1 MEGPTLSKS
10 RILSGWQCR
19 KRLWLE
25 IHDPEKAVTTPSA
38 ERAFA
43 IGHQVGDAAR
53 QLFPDG
59 VLIGPEDP
67 DEMPNLRAAL
77 RETQEHLA
85 APGPLTLFEATFEH
99 EGVLVRCDVL
109 LRDGDGRIRLV
120 EVKASTK
127 VKPVNHIDCAVQA
140 WVLEG
145 NGLRPDR
152 IELAHIDNR
161 FVYPGGGDY
170 SGLFAFEDLTGKV
183 LPVVP
188 NVPDWVRDHRDLLAG
203 PVPDIAIGPQCRNP
217 WDCPFLLHCTP
228 PGPDYPTRS
237 LPGGGKAVWQLLAE
251 GIDDMRDIPPGR
263 LTNALQE
270 RVRRITAAGQPELRA
285 DAARTLADMDWP
297 RYYFDFETVSF
308 PVPVWAGTRPYQA
321 LPFQWS
327 CHVEAADGSVEHR
340 EWLADGGE
348 APMRACA
355 ESLIAAL
362 GATGPVFVYTGYEA
376 RVLSDLVGQFPDLA
390 EPLQAVSGRLVDL
403 HPLTRDSYYHPDM
416 KGSWSIKN
424 VLPAIAPD
432 LDYGALGGVQEG
444 NAASDAFLEL
454 LDAGT
459 TEPRRAELRSDLLR
473 YCRLDTEAL
482 LRLRRFLSEAA

>member
-1 MEGPTLSKS
+1 M
-10 RILSGWQCR
+10 LSGWQCR

-43 IGHQVGDAAR
+43 IGHRVGDAAR

-67 DEMPNLRAAL
+67 DEMPDLSAAL
-77 RETQEHLA
+77 RETQEHLT
-85 APGPLTLFEATFEH
+85 APGPLTLFEATVEH

-109 LRDGDGRIRLV
+109 VRDADGRIRLV

-127 VKPVNHIDCAVQA
+127 VKPVNHIDCAVQG

-170 SGLFAFEDLTGKV
+170 TGLFAFEDLTAR
-183 LPVVP
+183 VVP
-188 NVPDWVRDHRDLLAG
+188 VFANVPDWLETYRKLLAG
-203 PVPDIAIGPQCRNP
+203 PEPDIDIGPQCRNP
-217 WDCPFLLHCTP
+217 WDCPFIPHCTP
-228 PGPDYPTRS
+228 PGPEYPTRS
-237 LPGGGKAVWQLLAE
+237 LPGGGKVVWELLAE
-251 GIDDMRDIPPGR
+251 GIEDMRDIPAGR
-263 LTNALQE
+263 LTSALQE
-270 RVRRITAAGQPELRA
+270 RVRRITAAGEPELRS
-285 DAARTLADMDWP
+285 DAAGALAELGWP

-308 PVPVWAGTRPYQA
+308 AVPVWAGTRPYQA

-327 CHVEAADGSVEHR
+327 CHVEAPDGQIEHR
-340 EWLADGGE
+340 EWLADGSE
-348 APMRACA
+348 PPMRACA

-362 GATGPVFVYTGYEA
+362 GSSGPVFVYTGYEG
-376 RVLSDLVGQFPDLA
+376 RVLADLARLLPDLA
-390 EPLQAVSGRLVDL
+390 APLEAITARLVDL

-416 KGSWSIKN
+416 RGSWSIKK
-424 VLPAIAPD
+424 VLPVIAPN
-432 LDYGALGGVQEG
+432 LDYADLGGVQEG

-454 LDAGT
+454 LDPGT
-459 TEPRRAELRSDLLR
+459 PDDRRASLRADLLR

-482 LRLRRFLSEAA
+482 LRLRRFLSEAS

>member
-1 MEGPTLSKS
+1 MTGPTLSKS

-43 IGHQVGDAAR
+43 IGHRVGDAAR
-53 QLFPDG
+53 QLFPGG

-67 DEMPNLRAAL
+67 DDRPDLGAAL
-77 RETQEHLA
+77 RETRERLRR
-85 APGPLTLFEATFEH
+85 PGPLTLFEATFRH

-109 LRDGDGRIRLV
+109 VRDAGGRVRLI

-140 WVLEG
+140 WVLDG
-145 NGLRPDR
+145 AGLRPDR

-170 SGLFAFEDLTGKV
+170 SGLFAFEDLTDKV
-183 LPVVP
+183 MPVLA
-188 NVPDWVRDHRDLLAG
+188 NVPGWLETYRDMLAG
-203 PVPDIAIGPQCRNP
+203 PVPEIAIGPQCRNP
-217 WDCPFLLHCTP
+217 WDCPFIPHCTP
-228 PGPDYPTRS
+228 PGPAYPTRS

-251 GIDDMRDIPPGR
+251 GVDDIRDIPPGR
-263 LTNALQE
+263 LTSPLQE
-270 RVRRITAAGQPELRA
+270 RVRRITAAGAPEL
-285 DAARTLADMDWP
+285 DGQAAQCLSELGWP

-308 PVPVWAGTRPYQA
+308 PIPVWPGTRPYQA

-327 CHVEAADGSVEHR
+327 CHVEAADGGVEHR

-355 ESLIAAL
+355 ESLIEAL
-362 GATGPVFVYTGYEA
+362 ETTGPVFVYTGYEG
-376 RVLSDLVGQFPDLA
+376 RVLADLARQFPDLGGPVEA
-390 EPLQAVSGRLVDL
+390 ILARLVDL

-416 KGSWSIKN
+416 RGSWSIKN
-424 VLPAIAPD
+424 VLPVIAPD
-432 LDYGALGGVQEG
+432 LDYANLGEIQEG
-444 NAASDAFLEL
+444 NAASDAFIEL
-454 LDAGT
+454 IDPATRDA
-459 TEPRRAELRSDLLR
+459 RRTSIRRDLLR

-482 LRLRRFLSEAA
+482 LRLRHFLSGAS

>member
-1 MEGPTLSKS
+1 MKGPTLSKS
-10 RILSGWQCR
+10 RILSGWQCH

-25 IHDPEKAVTTPSA
+25 MHEPDKAEETPSMR
-38 ERAFA
+38 RAYRV
-43 IGHQVGDAAR
+43 GHEAGRAAME
-53 QLFPDG
+53 LFPEG
-59 VLIGPEDP
+59 RLIGPEDP
-67 DEMPNLRAAL
+67 DEFPDLDAAL
-77 RETQEHLA
+77 RETRERLA
-85 APGPLTLFEATFEH
+85 GPGPLTLFEATFEH
-99 EGVLVRCDVL
+99 VGVLVRCDVL
-109 LRDGDGRIRLV
+109 IRDADGRLRLV

-140 WVLEG
+140 WVLDG

-170 SGLFAFEDLTGKV
+170 AGLFAFEDLTDKIVPV
-183 LPVVP
+183 LAHVP
-188 NVPDWVRDHRDLLAG
+188 EWLETYRALLAG

-217 WDCPFLLHCTP
+217 WDCPFLAHCTP

-251 GIDDMRDIPPGR
+251 GIDDIRDIPPGR
-263 LTNALQE
+263 LTSALQE
-270 RVRRITAAGQPELRA
+270 RVRRITVGGVPELRP
-285 DAARTLADMDWP
+285 DAGKALAALGWP

-327 CHVEAADGSVEHR
+327 CHVEAADGDVEHR

-355 ESLIAAL
+355 ESLITAL
-362 GATGPVFVYTGYEA
+362 GDSGPVFVYTGYEA
-376 RVLSDLVGQFPDLA
+376 RVLADLVRQFPDLA
-390 EPLQAVSGRLVDL
+390 EPLEAIGTRLVDL
-403 HPLTRDSYYHPDM
+403 HPLTRDSYYHPEM
-416 KGSWSIKN
+416 RGSWSIKN

-432 LDYGALGGVQEG
+432 LDYAGLGEIQEG

-454 LDAGT
+454 LDPET
-459 TEPRRAELRSDLLR
+459 SEDRRTSIRHDLLR

-482 LRLRRFLSEAA
+482 FRLRHFLSSAS